1 MKRSSTGPVQA
12 PFQVAFRS
20 YRMVEYPEDLRG
32 RATGFSGPH
41 CVDEPIEGRLVI
53 GLGTVP
59 EDLPSTGVEGSE
71 IGDDLPP
78 RVLGLHPDRMA
89 RGGGSG
95 GSSASWGLDAGLLIR
110 REDIL
115 VGAERLA
122 FPKAVVEVDY
132 RLDERAE
139 GRVPRDLPS
148 AEAPRSEDIGPEIS
162 GDGRAA
168 GSVGHLVTDLPSDV
182 GIGEAAERKP
192 PGERAAR
199 SAQTGLMTHCGH

>member
-1 MKRSSTGPVQA
+1 
-12 PFQVAFRS
+12 
-20 YRMVEYPEDLRG
+20 
-32 RATGFSGPH
+32 
-41 CVDEPIEGRLVI
+41 
-53 GLGTVP
+53 
-59 EDLPSTGVEGSE
+59 
-71 IGDDLPP
+71 
-78 RVLGLHPDRMA
+78 MA

-199 SAQTGLMTHCGH
+199 SAQTGLMTAGGGMARRKGLSFRGRHLRREAFPTSRMGGGSLLTPRSPLPGAGRGPTP